1 MKVVNVVDND
11 SIVCESLKIYLEVV
25 GFTVRLFDSA
35 TAFLQAVDASER
47 SVTLISFSLS
57 SGGGVGLV
65 DELRHRSYSTRVVMV
80 SDGEDTTQIVRAMR
94 LGVVDVL
101 VKPFSSSDLERSIR
115 LAFSDAFSDAESLQ
129 LDSTACA
136 AGNLSSE
143 EEQILMLLCE
153 GCTVK
158 QVASKLD
165 LSVRTIH
172 YRKNSIFGKMGVKN
186 RSEAISRIVRDRPRT
201 RQATYN

>member
-1 MKVVNVVDND
+1 MADE
-11 SIVCESLKIYLEVV
+11 ICRRLYL
-25 GFTVRLFDSA
+25 
-35 TAFLQAVDASER
+35 
-47 SVTLISFSLS
+47 
-57 SGGGVGLV
+57 
-65 DELRHRSYSTRVVMV
+65 TRVVMI

-101 VKPFSSSDLERSIR
+101 VKPFSTSELEKSIW
-115 LAFSDAFSDAESLQ
+115 LAFDDANSDAESIQ
-129 LDSTACA
+129 MDSTACV

-143 EEQILMLLCE
+143 EEQILILLCE

-172 YRKNSIFGKMGVKN
+172 YRKNSIFGRMGVKN
-186 RSEAISRIVRDRPRT
+186 RTEAISRIVRARPET
-201 RQATYN
+201 RQATFN